1 MELGVKS
8 GHEPTIQPI
17 IILSL
22 VVAAII
28 TFLAVFLFIA
38 IPSLIPQGG
47 IPGAQTDFQ
56 TLSPI
61 FFPRLTFAL
70 LAVLGLSYFI
80 SNVRRLP
87 LAIPGRI
94 YNDSSILPRVL
105 VFFSITVV
113 YALMLPL
120 LGFLI
125 PSMFLMGG
133 GTLFFGTRVW
143 WQVLTFALVSP
154 IIVRFVFERLLAIS
168 LPSATIEVIA
178 DTEEALM
185 QLLSSIV
192 L

>member
-1 MELGVKS
+1 MKS
-8 GHEPTIQPI
+8 GHEPTIRPVI
-17 IILSL
+17 LLSL
-22 VVAAII
+22 TVATII
-28 TFLAVFLFIA
+28 TLVAVFLFIA
-38 IPSLIPQGG
+38 IPRLIPQGG
-47 IPGAQTDFQ
+47 IPSAQTDFR
-56 TLSPI
+56 TLSPT

-80 SNVRRLP
+80 SNIRRLP

-94 YNDSSILPRVL
+94 YKDSSTLPRVL
-105 VFFSITVV
+105 AFFSITVI
-113 YALMLPL
+113 YALLLPW

-125 PSMFLMGG
+125 PTMFLMGG

-178 DTEEALM
+178 NAEEALM

-192 L
+192 F